1 MSSYQIDRQ
10 AWAQYSIFEQMGNI
24 ASEVGR
30 AIKAQ
35 RSGNTKRFIG
45 AFDRA
50 LDLIDA
56 TIEILAKDRS
66 PRLREVLLARE
77 EFTRLFFDG
86 TFDSDAE
93 AIERYFMNFAIA
105 ARKSA
110 DT

>member
-1 MSSYQIDRQ
+1 MTKHQIDRQ
-10 AWAQYSIFEQMGNI
+10 IWAQYTIFEQMGNI

-30 AIKAQ
+30 AINAQ

-56 TIEILAKDRS
+56 TVEILAKEHS

-93 AIERYFMNFAIA
+93 ALERYFMTFAIA

-110 DT
+110 NI